1 MTTRRTTTSICRLI
15 SLCCPSSSFHPPTL
29 HVCRVS
35 FITPPPLR
43 KSVSSLSL
51 ALPFCLSLYIY
62 IWAQVVR
69 FQVRLGLER
78 IPSSSSSLFHTH
90 SAWRQLEE
98 GWGGVDWSTTICMVK
113 LGKQPPLFP
122 TTAPPPPPT
131 THSLRF
137 QRARFLGGKNF
148 NEIFIYFNSNLYIQ
162 CAKKGIINSNI

>member
-1 MTTRRTTTSICRLI
+1 ML
-15 SLCCPSSSFHPPTL
+15 
-29 HVCRVS
+29 S
-35 FITPPPLR
+35 FIVIPPANPARMSCVLHHSPTPAQKCL
-43 KSVSSLSL
+43 VSLSRP
-51 ALPFCLSLYIY
+51 AFLPLSIYIY

-78 IPSSSSSLFHTH
+78 IPSSSSSLFHTY

-113 LGKQPPLFP
+113 LGNQPPLIP
-122 TTAPPPPPT
+122 TTAPPPQP
-131 THSLRF
+131 HLILYVF